1 MLFAAK
7 SVLMTITVESGLHH
21 MTLGWAST
29 GQKAFGWIFSSVDD
43 LPHVESVE
51 PAEESILG
59 LLQSPENVVRS
70 SGVRSS
76 NKDLCDDG

>member
-29 GQKAFGWIFSSVDD
+29 GQKAFGWIFSLVDD

-51 PAEESILG
+51 PAEEIIAGSAAE
-59 LLQSPENVVRS
+59 P
-70 SGVRSS
+70 
-76 NKDLCDDG
+76 